1 MILPYDLLT
10 KAYTKPK
17 VFLCE
22 TDKTRICELNTMNL
36 NGTFKFNSYSEIE
49 FEVSRNLFDT
59 LGFESESNQVY
70 EGIYD
75 KIEALRFLY
84 IPGFG
89 YFQIQNPVIT
99 SDGVRETKSINAFS
113 SEYTLSQRYLVNFII
128 NNPDINGNIGG
139 GDPLVIDQITEE
151 VTEKF
156 ANEQYYANSL
166 DGGKSYKVEYE
177 NALQEALDEMYESD
191 PLVQFYNPDNES
203 HSLLHLALQK
213 AYGWSI
219 GHVDEVLATQTR
231 SFDIS
236 RESIYDFLMNDVSN
250 TFECYFVFDTINN
263 TVNAYAESMSVKLN
277 GDGSTTSFALNTE
290 PIFTTLGDVTIDG
303 YRTTRYA
310 YDANKGIITFFEAPE
325 VGSIIKIDDGSQ
337 LEWQTN
343 VFVSFENLAS
353 EMEIGYE
360 ADNIKTCL
368 MIKGHEDLDISDV
381 NLGSNY
387 IMDLSYFNT
396 PEWMGNEL
404 YEAYN
409 KYIKLINEKTPI
421 YTEYLEGYN
430 DLWEDY
436 SELLNRTTTD
446 KTGLHINL
454 TKSKLDYFQ
463 QMLIKYY
470 VEGTVEGNFYQTDLI
485 AYPDNV
491 CLDCEHQGD
500 FSEKCPECGSQNIR
514 SFRYLDVRERLTED
528 FKFLGDKMTEYLDAM
543 EVAEDIETA
552 EAETLKIL
560 SYIWDEFGT
569 YLLQIYVDTYTNN
582 QQTHVESG
590 WSSIKN
596 SNYFMYWAN
605 YIMLSSCQAALNKR
619 QKEVDDVLF
628 KINDISLKMSWLAKE
643 TSMENNFT
651 HDELVRLNIFIRED
665 EYVDDNFVI
674 TDEDSIEEIFK
685 AKKELFQC
693 GKIELSKLSEPT
705 LSFSAKLAN
714 IYALEEFKPIVNQ
727 FQLGNLINVSLR
739 KGYIKKVRLL
749 EVSINFEDF
758 SDFDCTF
765 GDLISIKS
773 PADIHADLLQQAVSA
788 GKSVASSSS
797 HWNKGSDLAQAIDAR
812 IQNGLLDA
820 ATQIKATDGTQG
832 VEIDKYGIH
841 LKKIDPETGV
851 VDDKQGWIINNM
863 FCYTDDN
870 WKTTKSVLGE
880 YRVNGQQYWGV
891 LAEAVIAG
899 YIEGTQING
908 GEINIGNG
916 NFVVDANGD
925 IKMNGANIINGYI
938 TEETTKAE
946 INKAVDSI
954 VLDISDIV
962 DRQVTSKI
970 DISAEE
976 ILTEVTD
983 LNNDLTSRIQQNA
996 DNILLEVSRA
1006 KTVEDS
1012 LSQRV
1017 SDNSSSIKINAD
1029 SIETKVAK
1037 DSVIST
1043 INQSAEKIT
1052 INADKISL
1060 KGKTIDLTSDNIVIQ
1075 SSNFT
1080 VNANGTISATNA
1092 NINGTIKTTN
1102 LTATGG
1108 TIGGWTIYDSLL
1120 RKSLTING
1128 VDYQMY
1134 MQAPD
1139 GSNTT
1144 NAFAVMKKNSNS
1156 TEWDVQFAVNHAGKL
1171 TAKNATISG
1180 RLESVSGT
1188 FSTLEA
1194 GASKFTETEVKI
1206 NANGKGFIYIGG
1218 PDYTDPA
1225 NGQVWED
1232 VTIRPGG
1239 DKVGNIGTPNH
1250 LWDTMYAKTGSISQ
1264 SDRNSKTDIKNMGDI
1279 QEQLFKSLNPVE
1291 FKFAD
1296 SDSGRI
1302 HYGFIS
1308 QDVEDSLNNLGL
1320 TGKDFAGFCKDIYL
1334 DENGN
1339 EVSRYS
1345 LRYSEFI
1352 ALNTFMIQKLQERID
1367 TLEEKLKYNQ

>member
-10 KAYTKPK
+10 KTYTKPK

-22 TDKTRICELNTMNL
+22 TDKTRICELNTIGL

-59 LGFESESNQVY
+59 LDFEQKSNQVY

-75 KIEALRFLY
+75 KIEALRLLY
-84 IPGFG
+84 MPGFG
-89 YFQIQNPVIT
+89 YFQIQNPTIT

-139 GDPLVIDQITEE
+139 GDPLVIDQITKE
-151 VTEKF
+151 VTDKF
-156 ANEQYYANSL
+156 ADEQYYANSL
-166 DGGKSYKVEYE
+166 DGGNSYKVEYE
-177 NALQEALDEMYESD
+177 NALQEALDEMYKSD
-191 PLVQFYNPDNES
+191 PLVQFYNPDDES
-203 HSLLHLALQK
+203 HSLLHLALKK
-213 AYGWSI
+213 AYGWSV

-236 RESIYDFLMNDVSN
+236 RESIYDFLMNDVSD
-250 TFECYFVFDTINN
+250 TFKCYFVFDTINN
-263 TVNAYAESMSVKLN
+263 TVNAYAEYMSVKFN
-277 GDGSTTSFALNTE
+277 GDGHTTSFTLNAG
-290 PIFTTLGDVTIDG
+290 PMFSTLGDVTIDG
-303 YRTTRYA
+303 YRTTRYTYNA
-310 YDANKGIITFFEAPE
+310 DKGIITFFEAPE
-325 VGSIIKIDDGSQ
+325 IGSIIKVDDGSQ

-368 MIKGHEDLDISDV
+368 TVKGSEDLDISDV
-381 NLGSNY
+381 NIGSNY

-421 YTEYLEGYN
+421 YTECLEGYN
-430 DLWEDY
+430 GLFEDY

-470 VEGTVEGNFYQTDLI
+470 VERTIEGNFYETDII

-491 CLDCEHQGD
+491 CSDCGHQGE
-500 FSEKCPECGSQNIR
+500 FSDKCPECGCQDIR
-514 SFRYLDVRERLTED
+514 SFKYLDVRERITED
-528 FKFLGDKMTEYLDAM
+528 FKFLGSRITEYLDAM
-543 EVAEDIETA
+543 ESTEDIEVA
-552 EAETLKIL
+552 EVETLKIL
-560 SYIWDEFGT
+560 NPIWEEFGT
-569 YLLQIYVDTYTNN
+569 YLLKIYIDAYTNN
-582 QQTHVESG
+582 KQTHVESG
-590 WSSIKN
+590 WSN
-596 SNYFMYWAN
+596 TQNNNYFMYWAN
-605 YIMLSSCQAALNKR
+605 YMMLTSCQAALNQR
-619 QKEVDDVLF
+619 QKEVDDIQS
-628 KINDISLKMSWLAKE
+628 KIDNTNSKMSQIAKE
-643 TSMENNFT
+643 TAMENNFT
-651 HDELVRLNIFIRED
+651 HEELVRLNAFVRED
-665 EYVDDNFVI
+665 EYVDENFVI
-674 TDEDSIEEIFK
+674 TDEDDIEKIFK

-705 LSFSAKLAN
+705 LSFSASLAN
-714 IYALEEFKPIVNQ
+714 IYALEEFKPIVKQ
-727 FQLGNLINVSLR
+727 FQLGNLINISLR
-739 KGYIKKVRLL
+739 KGYIKKTRLL
-749 EVSINFEDF
+749 EVSIDFEDF
-758 SDFDCTF
+758 SNFDCTF

-788 GKSVASSSS
+788 GKSVTSNSS
-797 HWNKGSDLAQAIDAR
+797 HWNKGSDLAQAIDTK

-820 ATQIKATDGTQG
+820 ATTIKATDSTQG

-841 LKKIDPETGV
+841 LKKINPETGLA
-851 VDDKQGWIINNM
+851 DDKQGWIINNM

-880 YRVNGQQYWGV
+880 YQINGKQYWGV

-899 YIEGTQING
+899 YIEGTQIYG

-916 NFVVDANGD
+916 NFVVDSSG
-925 IKMNGANIINGYI
+925 NITMKGLNTINGYI
-938 TEETTKAE
+938 TEDTTDE
-946 INKAVDSI
+946 I
-954 VLDISDIV
+954 
-962 DRQVTSKI
+962 R
-970 DISAEE
+970 
-976 ILTEVTD
+976 TEVTN
-983 LNNDLTSRIQQNA
+983 LNTNLTSLIKQNA
-996 DNILLEVSRA
+996 DNISLEVTRA
-1006 KTVEDS
+1006 TNAE
-1012 LSQRV
+1012 
-1017 SDNSSSIKINAD
+1017 NSISAKVNINATN
-1029 SIETKVAK
+1029 IETKVAK
-1037 DSVIST
+1037 GSIIST
-1043 INQSAEKIT
+1043 INQSAESVT
-1052 INADKISL
+1052 IDANKISL
-1060 KGKTIDLTSDNIVIQ
+1060 KGKAINLTSDNITIN
-1075 SSNFT
+1075 SSNFA
-1080 VNANGTISATNA
+1080 VDSNGTI
-1092 NINGTIKTTN
+1092 
-1102 LTATGG
+1102 TA
-1108 TIGGWTIYDSLL
+1108 
-1120 RKSLTING
+1120 R
-1128 VDYQMY
+1128 
-1134 MQAPD
+1134 
-1139 GSNTT
+1139 
-1144 NAFAVMKKNSNS
+1144 
-1156 TEWDVQFAVNHAGKL
+1156 
-1171 TAKNATISG
+1171 NATISG
-1180 RLESVSGT
+1180 RLDSVSGT
-1188 FSTLEA
+1188 FNTLEA

-1206 NANGKGFIYIGG
+1206 NANGKGFVYIGG

-1239 DKVGNIGTPNH
+1239 DRVGNIGTPNH

-1264 SDRNSKTDIKNMGDI
+1264 SDRNSKTDIKNMGNV

-1367 TLEEKLKYNQ
+1367 TIEENLKYNQ